1 MNVKTARALVEEL
14 TRYVMPPRGTAIVLK
29 ESTLDGAD
37 DPNWIA
43 TSGIMDLAKQ
53 HLLTE
58 KVAELRES
66 DRLIDWSGVTG
77 QINQRRV
84 ALWASEVKN
93 RTPRNDLEMAA
104 DESHKRV
111 AAV

>member
-1 MNVKTARALVEEL
+1 VKTAQALVEEL

-29 ESTLDGAD
+29 EMTSDGPD

-43 TSGIMDLAKQ
+43 TSGIMDLAQQ

-77 QINQRRV
+77 QISQRRV
-84 ALWASEVKN
+84 ALWASELKN
-93 RTPRNDLEMAA
+93 TTPGSDFETAA
-104 DESHKRV
+104 DESNKRA

>member
-1 MNVKTARALVEEL
+1 MNVKTAQALVEEL
-14 TRYVMPPRGTAIVLK
+14 TRHVMPPRGTAIVLK
-29 ESTLDGAD
+29 ESTSDRPD
-37 DPNWIA
+37 NPNWIA

-77 QINQRRV
+77 QISQRRV
-84 ALWASEVKN
+84 ALWASELKN
-93 RTPRNDLEMAA
+93 TRSDFEMAA
-104 DESHKRV
+104 DEWNKRA